1 VIAPGSKS
9 TPPSSRVQQ
18 DLANQVAELLDQQ
31 AATNDVLRA
40 VGQSGFE
47 LQPIF
52 ETVVESAMRLCRADA
67 GQIFIHERDHYRL
80 ACASGGSDEYRS
92 VIAARR
98 VPVGSGTLVGRVGL
112 ERRPVM
118 IADIATDPEFDT
130 REQRLRQ
137 RLGGF
142 RTIVGVPMLSEDEV
156 IGVISLW
163 RSEVNSF
170 TEREVEVAMTFAAQG
185 AIAIRNANLMQQLES
200 RTRELARSVG
210 QLEGL
215 SKVGD
220 AVSSSLDLDVVL
232 STIVRHAVELS
243 GTEGG
248 SIFEFDDDAL
258 EFHVRTAYGT
268 TDELVDALRRTHVGI
283 HNTLVGR
290 AAATGTS
297 LAVPD
302 IAEAAT
308 DPHLSQLLRAG
319 WRSMLAVPL
328 VRTNRIL
335 GALVVRRRA
344 PGEFSPQITE
354 LMETFATQ
362 SALAIH
368 NARLFRELERKK
380 GELEVASRH
389 KSEFLA
395 SMSHE
400 LRTPL
405 NAVIGFSEVL
415 LDRLFGDLNPKQ
427 EEYLE
432 DIRASGR
439 HLLELL
445 NDILDLSKVE
455 AGKMEL
461 DLVDVS
467 LRQLLEDGVALVR
480 ERAIRKGLSLDVTV
494 DGDVDAVTA
503 DPLRLKQVL
512 VNLVTN
518 AVKFTPDGGRIDVR
532 AQRAEGEVRVAVR
545 DTGVGIAETDQQ
557 RIFDAFQQGPRSA
570 SEAAEG
576 TGLGLTLSRRIVELH
591 GGRLWV
597 ASRPGHGSTFTF
609 ALPLGGPARAP
620 GSDGVEAEHGEVAGG
635 PGRTILVVE
644 DDPRSLELMTLYLQ
658 GAAFAVQAA
667 ADGEQG
673 LELARR
679 LQPDAIVLDIV
690 LPHLDGWDLLAL
702 LKADA
707 RTARIPV
714 VIVSMLDER
723 GRGFALGAADYL
735 VKPVGRDDVV
745 AALSRCTAAAPV
757 TVMSLGDDPSVL
769 ELLDA
774 VAADGAYRLLPAA
787 TREEALALARA
798 EHPDVI
804 IVDVLTNDVDVF
816 EVVEELRA
824 DPRTAPTPI
833 IVLTSE
839 AMPAESKQRLH
850 GQIDRMA
857 RRNDLDRRMLTD
869 LVGSLTEPR
878 ARVEGRWQAR

>member
-1 VIAPGSKS
+1 MTAPGSTS
-9 TPPSSRVQQ
+9 PLPDRRLEELS
-18 DLANQVAELLDQQ
+18 DQVAQLLDQQ

-40 VGQSGFE
+40 IGQPEFE

-52 ETVVESAMRLCRADA
+52 ETVLENAMRLCRAHA
-67 GQIFIHERDHYRL
+67 GQIFIHEGDHYRL

-98 VPVGSGTLVGRVGL
+98 VPLGSGTLAGRVGL
-112 ERRPVM
+112 ERRAMM
-118 IADIATDPEFDT
+118 IADIATDPEYDT
-130 REQRLRQ
+130 EEQRLRQ

-142 RTIVGVPMLSEDEV
+142 RTIVGVPMLSEDDV

-170 TEREVEVAMTFAAQG
+170 TDREVELATTFAAQG
-185 AIAIRNANLMQQLES
+185 AIAIRNANLMQQLGS
-200 RTRELARSVG
+200 RTRELARSVD
-210 QLEGL
+210 QVEGL
-215 SKVGD
+215 RKVGE

-232 STIVRHAVELS
+232 SAIVRHAVELS

-248 SIFEFDDDAL
+248 SIFEFDDDER

-268 TDELVDALRRTHVGI
+268 SEELVDALRRTHVGI

-290 AAATGTS
+290 AASTGTS

-302 IAEAAT
+302 IAEAAS
-308 DPHLSQLLRAG
+308 DPHLTQLLRAG

-344 PGEFSPQITE
+344 PGEFSPQITD
-354 LMETFATQ
+354 LMETFASQ

-368 NARLFRELERKK
+368 NARLFRELERKTA
-380 GELEVASRH
+380 ELEVAGRH

-415 LDRLFGDLNPKQ
+415 LDRLFGDVNAKQ

-467 LRQLLEDGVALVR
+467 LRHLIEDAVAMVR
-480 ERAIRKGLSLDVTV
+480 DRAIRKGLTLEVAV
-494 DGDVDAVTA
+494 DDDVDAVTA
-503 DPLRLKQVL
+503 DPLRLKQVV
-512 VNLVTN
+512 VNLITN

-532 AQRAEGEVRVAVR
+532 AEHAGGEYRVEVR

-557 RIFDAFQQGPRSA
+557 RIFDAFQQGPRTV
-570 SEAAEG
+570 SESAEG
-576 TGLGLTLSRRIVELH
+576 TGLGLTLSRQIVKLH

-597 ASRPGHGSTFTF
+597 ASRAGEGSTFTF
-609 ALPLGGPARAP
+609 AIPVSAPARAP
-620 GSDGVEAEHGEVAGG
+620 EPDGPAAARGESADGR
-635 PGRTILVVE
+635 GRTVLVVE
-644 DDPRSLELMTLYLQ
+644 DDPRSLELMTLYLR
-658 GAAFAVQAA
+658 GSGFDVRAAPDA
-667 ADGEQG
+667 EQG

-679 LQPDAIVLDIV
+679 LEPDAIVLDIV
-690 LPHLDGWDLLAL
+690 LPGLDGWDLLAL
-702 LKADA
+702 LKSEA

-735 VKPVGRDDVV
+735 VKPVGREDVV
-745 AALSRCTAAAPV
+745 AALARCTTAAPV
-757 TVMSLGDDPSVL
+757 TVVTLTDDPLVL

-774 VAADGAYRLLPAA
+774 VAADDAYRVLAA
-787 TREEALALARA
+787 STGEGVLALARS

-804 IVDVLTNDVDVF
+804 VVDVFTDGVDVF

-824 DPRTAPTPI
+824 GSRTAIVPI
-833 IVLTSE
+833 VVLTSE
-839 AMPAESKQRLH
+839 AMTAESKRRLH

-857 RRNDLDRRMLTD
+857 GRTELDRRMLTD
-869 LVGSLTEPR
+869 LVGSLADPR
-878 ARVEGRWQAR
+878 GRAEGR

>member
-1 VIAPGSKS
+1 VNVPGSGS
-9 TPPSSRVQQ
+9 TPSTSRVE
-18 DLANQVAELLDQQ
+18 DLANQVAELLEQQ

-40 VGQSGFE
+40 VGQLGFE

-67 GQIFIHERDHYRL
+67 GQVFIHEGDHYQL

-98 VPVGSGTLVGRVGL
+98 IPLGAGTLVGRVGL
-112 ERRPVM
+112 ERRAVM
-118 IADIATDPEFDT
+118 IADIASDPEYDT
-130 REQRLRQ
+130 EEQRLRQ

-163 RSEVNSF
+163 RQEVNSF
-170 TEREVEVAMTFAAQG
+170 TEREVEHAMSFAAQG

-200 RTRELARSVG
+200 RTRELARSVD

-215 SKVGD
+215 SQVGE

-232 STIVRHAVELS
+232 STIVSHAVELS

-248 SIFEFDDDAL
+248 SIFEFDDETM

-268 TDELVDALRRTHVGI
+268 SDELLDALRRTHVGVD
-283 HNTLVGR
+283 NTLVGR
-290 AAATGTS
+290 AASTGTP
-297 LAVPD
+297 LAVSD
-302 IAEAAT
+302 IAESES
-308 DPHLSQLLRAG
+308 DPHLSELRRAG
-319 WRSMLAVPL
+319 WRSMVAVPL

-335 GALVVRRRA
+335 GALVVRRREA
-344 PGEFSPQITE
+344 GDFSPEIIH
-354 LMETFATQ
+354 LMETFASQ

-368 NARLFRELERKK
+368 NARLFRELERKTA
-380 GELEVASRH
+380 ELEVASRH

-415 LDRLFGDLNPKQ
+415 LDELFGDVNAKQ

-445 NDILDLSKVE
+445 NDILDLSRVE

-461 DLVDVS
+461 EFAGVS
-467 LRQLLEDGVALVR
+467 LRQLLEDSAAMVR
-480 ERAIRKGLSLDVTV
+480 ERAVRKGVSLDVSV
-494 DGDVDAVTA
+494 DDDVDAVVA
-503 DPLRLKQVL
+503 DPLRLKQVT
-512 VNLVTN
+512 VNLLTN
-518 AVKFTPDGGRIDVR
+518 AVKFTPEGGRVDVR
-532 AQRAEGEVRVAVR
+532 AQRAAGNVQVAVR
-545 DTGVGIAETDQQ
+545 DSGVGIADADQQ
-557 RIFDAFQQGPRSA
+557 RIFDAFQQGPRSV
-570 SEAAEG
+570 SETAEG
-576 TGLGLTLSRRIVELH
+576 TGLGLTLSKQIVELH

-597 ASRPGHGSTFTF
+597 ESRVGHGSTFTF
-609 ALPLGGPARAP
+609 AIPARGPAPVPDLDWSRTQP
-620 GSDGVEAEHGEVAGG
+620 RDVPAGRG
-635 PGRTILVVE
+635 PTILVIE
-644 DDPRSLELMTLYLQ
+644 DDPHSLELMTLYLD
-658 GAAFAVQAA
+658 GADFEVHSAPDA
-667 ADGEQG
+667 EQG

-707 RTARIPV
+707 RTASIPV

-735 VKPVGRDDVV
+735 VKPVGREDVV
-745 AALSRCTAAAPV
+745 AALSRCTTAAPV
-757 TVMSLGDDPSVL
+757 TVLSLSDDRVVL

-774 VAADGAYRLLPAA
+774 VARNGEYRILVAS
-787 TREEALALARA
+787 TGEEATALARA
-798 EHPDVI
+798 EHPDVV
-804 IVDVLTNDVDVF
+804 IVDVLTSVDVF

-824 DPRTAPTPI
+824 DPGTRSMPI
-833 IVLTSE
+833 VVLT
-839 AMPAESKQRLH
+839 ADGMTAESKQRLH

-857 RRNDLDRRMLTD
+857 QRSELDRRALIE
-869 LVGSLTEPR
+869 LVGSLAEPR
-878 ARVEGRWQAR
+878 ARVEG